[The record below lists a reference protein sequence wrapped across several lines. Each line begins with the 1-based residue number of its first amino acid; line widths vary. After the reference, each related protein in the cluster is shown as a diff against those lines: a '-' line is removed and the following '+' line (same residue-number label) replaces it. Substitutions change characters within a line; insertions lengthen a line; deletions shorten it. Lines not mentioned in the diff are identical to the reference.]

1 MYSMLNCLLLK
12 KFFCICCCLKYG
24 NRQPLTLAMLKVRF
38 GVRLIVFEL
47 FPAMSTVSL
56 LKMLIQNNWCSLGKT
71 LIAQSGWRWETNC
84 LLSSMSVISCTDCR
98 SKCQNLTAFLLCD
111 CQFLKKKYT
120 SIVKILRHCFNA
132 QKICKRKR

>member
-1 MYSMLNCLLLK
+1 
-12 KFFCICCCLKYG
+12 
-24 NRQPLTLAMLKVRF
+24 MLKVRF

-71 LIAQSGWRWETNC
+71 LIAQSGWRWRNK
-84 LLSSMSVISCTDCR
+84 LSSFQYVRHFLHRLSKQMSELDCVFIVR
-98 SKCQNLTAFLLCD
+98 LSIF
-111 CQFLKKKYT
+111 KKKYT

-132 QKICKRKR
+132 QKNL

>member
-1 MYSMLNCLLLK
+1 M
-12 KFFCICCCLKYG
+12 KYG

-71 LIAQSGWRWETNC
+71 LIAQSGWRWEKIVFFPVC
-84 LLSSMSVISCTDCR
+84 PS
-98 SKCQNLTAFLLCD
+98 FLA
-111 CQFLKKKYT
+111 Q
-120 SIVKILRHCFNA
+120 IVEANFRT
-132 QKICKRKR
+132 

>member
-1 MYSMLNCLLLK
+1 
-12 KFFCICCCLKYG
+12 
-24 NRQPLTLAMLKVRF
+24 MLKVRF

-132 QKICKRKR
+132 QKICKRKQ